1 MANLAAS
8 AVVAA
13 LYKPFAGMAGKDLE
27 FVDATVTLATMGSAT
42 NKVLAS
48 AFGLTKVVAVF
59 NVVKSDE
66 TRLIATPS
74 FDGSYIQLM
83 DPVNA
88 TNLGADFSGSFR
100 FTLIGY

>member
-8 AVVAA
+8 AVVTT
-13 LYKPFAGMAGKDLE
+13 LYKPFAGMSGKELE
-27 FVDATVTLATMGSAT
+27 LVEATVVLATMGSAT

-48 AFGLTKVVAVF
+48 AFGLSKVVAVF
-59 NVVKSDE
+59 SVVKSDE

-74 FDGSYIQLM
+74 FDGTYIQLM

-88 TNLGADFSGSFR
+88 TNLGADFSGTFR
-100 FTLIGY
+100 FIMIGY

>member
-8 AVVAA
+8 AVVTT
-13 LYKPFAGMAGKDLE
+13 LYKPFAGMSGKELE
-27 FVDATVTLATMGSAT
+27 FVDATVVLATMGSAT
-42 NKVLAS
+42 NQVLAS
-48 AFGLTKVVAVF
+48 AFGLSKVVAVF
-59 NVVKSDE
+59 NVVKSDQ

-88 TNLGADFSGSFR
+88 TNLGADFSGTFR
-100 FTLIGY
+100 FSLIGY